1 VGFQQS
7 FQQHKKGVVTIV
19 MLKNGTKYL
28 KSTSYDL

>member
-19 MLKNGTKYL
+19 MLKKVIKYL
-28 KSTSYDL
+28 